1 MQTMFQCLFC
11 LFFCHSGFFPSLIC
25 TKNGETFELKHRRL
39 RVSIHVMSRI
49 SPVTVS
55 VDLEAARAPGS
66 NTFIKNLVFKALKRL
81 KDQNV

>member
-11 LFFCHSGFFPSLIC
+11 LFLSLGIFFQFNLH
-25 TKNGETFELKHRRL
+25 KNGETFELKHRRL